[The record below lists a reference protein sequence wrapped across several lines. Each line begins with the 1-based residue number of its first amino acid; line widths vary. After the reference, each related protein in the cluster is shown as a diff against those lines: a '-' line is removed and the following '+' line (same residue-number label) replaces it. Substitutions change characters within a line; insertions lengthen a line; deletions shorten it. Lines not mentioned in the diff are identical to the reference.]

1 MTYSAARRDGQVKAA
16 SCGRGRIWVIPQ
28 GVANKSVPPSIKE
41 TAFDCPHCGAYTTQT
56 WHTLY
61 AESRLRATPFL
72 FEEDWQTSTAYQF
85 APQMVER
92 AVDGLIVRHFQPKPM
107 NGPYLY
113 NLHVSECFNCQ
124 NFSVWVHD
132 KLLFPES
139 RQGPPPNP
147 DMSDSVR
154 MDYEE
159 ASKILN
165 LSPRGA
171 AALLRLAI
179 QKLCKE
185 LGEKG
190 DNVNDDIASLV
201 KKGLAPLIQKA
212 LDSVRVIGNDAVHP
226 GTLDLKDDPDTA
238 AKLFRLV
245 NIIVEQMI
253 SNPKHVDELFDKIPA
268 NKKKG
273 IEERD
278 K

>member
-1 MTYSAARRDGQVKAA
+1 MAQKG
-16 SCGRGRIWVIPQ
+16 I
-28 GVANKSVPPSIKE
+28 PPSVKE
-41 TAFDCPHCGAYTTQT
+41 TAFECPHCGVYTTQT
-56 WHTLY
+56 WY
-61 AESRLRATPFL
+61 DL
-72 FEEDWQTSTAYQF
+72 FAHNRGENDRIPTFYKPELL
-85 APQMVER
+85 ER
-92 AVDGLIVRHFQPKPM
+92 IHKDDPHPPDSIVKYFEKAISGCVLIGFEKKDYYSSNNVI
-107 NGPYLY
+107 
-113 NLHVSECFNCQ
+113 NLHVSKCYDCEDFA
-124 NFSVWVHD
+124 VWVHD

-147 DMSDSVR
+147 DMPVTVR

-190 DNVNDDIASLV
+190 DKINDDIASLV
-201 KKGLAPLIQKA
+201 KKGLSPLIQEA
-212 LDSVRVIGNDAVHP
+212 LDSVRVIGNEAVHP
-226 GTLDLKDDPDTA
+226 GTLDLRDDKDTA
-238 AKLFRLV
+238 NKLFLAV

-253 SNPKHVDELFDKIPA
+253 SNPKHVKDLYDKIPPG
-268 NKKKG
+268 KKTA

-278 K
+278 KK